1 MTHGISLIQIFN
13 LTLPM
18 AYIAERIY
26 FYSSTENIEAI
37 YLNLLR
43 KCKPLDIDK
52 SGECGINLPYAE
64 SFVWKSRR
72 DFKQSV

>member
-1 MTHGISLIQIFN
+1 
-13 LTLPM
+13 M

-43 KCKPLDIDK
+43 KCRPLDIDK
-52 SGECGINLPYAE
+52 SGDCGKLTLC
-64 SFVWKSRR
+64 
-72 DFKQSV
+72 

>member
-1 MTHGISLIQIFN
+1 
-13 LTLPM
+13 M

-52 SGECGINLPYAE
+52 SGECGINLLYAE
-64 SFVWKSRR
+64 SFVWKS
-72 DFKQSV
+72 